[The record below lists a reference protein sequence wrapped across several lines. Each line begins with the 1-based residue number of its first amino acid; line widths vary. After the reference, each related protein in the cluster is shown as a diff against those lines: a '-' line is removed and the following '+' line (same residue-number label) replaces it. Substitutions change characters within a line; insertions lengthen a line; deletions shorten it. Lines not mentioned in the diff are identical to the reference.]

1 MFNLKCGEY
10 LLGPTVGE
18 GSFGIVRL
26 AKHLPTQFK
35 VAIKIISKKKFIL
48 KQKSKE
54 QLVREMKILRLM
66 NHSNVIRLFDVFT
79 NETHFFIVMEFVNGG
94 ELVDYLTSKQKI
106 KAKAIKKIFVQILSG
121 VDYCHQLQ
129 IVHRDLKLENVL
141 IDQEMNI
148 KIIDF
153 GLSNFVEKGQL
164 LKTYCGSPSYSC
176 PEILSRRKYD
186 GFKADVWS
194 LGVILY
200 ALIVGKLPFN
210 ADNPMKLYKKI
221 VTGSY
226 LIPNFVDK
234 EAANLLSAM
243 LCVDPKKR
251 ITIEQIKNHPY
262 INPDNEKENDQINS
276 IIVSP
281 PIDPLII
288 LKIANMGHP
297 HLRVLTELEKQGS
310 PLLPTYLI
318 LNEMSKDGSLKIES
332 EIKKIELKLQEIT
345 SQQNKNNNI
354 NNNNNTI
361 TTTTI
366 TTIILDLRIIRKI
379 KRKIII
385 KKKKDIF
392 LEEQKVLNKQKV

>member
-1 MFNLKCGEY
+1 
-10 LLGPTVGE
+10 
-18 GSFGIVRL
+18 
-26 AKHLPTQFK
+26 
-35 VAIKIISKKKFIL
+35 
-48 KQKSKE
+48 
-54 QLVREMKILRLM
+54 M

-186 GFKADVWS
+186 GFKS
-194 LGVILY
+194 
-200 ALIVGKLPFN
+200 
-210 ADNPMKLYKKI
+210 
-221 VTGSY
+221 
-226 LIPNFVDK
+226 
-234 EAANLLSAM
+234 
-243 LCVDPKKR
+243 R
-251 ITIEQIKNHPY
+251 
-262 INPDNEKENDQINS
+262 
-276 IIVSP
+276 SP
-281 PIDPLII
+281 P
-288 LKIANMGHP
+288 HP
-297 HLRVLTELEKQGS
+297 LRVLTELEKQGS

-345 SQQNKNNNI
+345 SQQNKNNN
-354 NNNNNTI
+354 NNNNNNNDNNDNNNNNNNI
-361 TTTTI
+361 GFENNKK
-366 TTIILDLRIIRKI
+366 DK
-379 KRKIII
+379 KKNNN
-385 KKKKDIF
+385 KKKKIF
-392 LEEQKVLNKQKV
+392 F